1 MELFRG
7 VFISGMEAYS
17 ESSGCACK
25 PSVLNDFCKPQ
36 TRRRKPRT
44 KQNDLIGVC
53 KLTSANPCRATTFG
67 GLAASACRKTVCNTL
82 AVAEGFKV
90 LAGGSSPGK
99 TLAIL
104 SAAAGYL

>member
-1 MELFRG
+1 M
-7 VFISGMEAYS
+7 ISANLRHAEGNREQNKMILL
-17 ESSGCACK
+17 GCASLLLQI
-25 PSVLNDFCKPQ
+25 PAEQQL
-36 TRRRKPRT
+36 
-44 KQNDLIGVC
+44 LE
-53 KLTSANPCRATTFG
+53 

-82 AVAEGFKV
+82 AVAEGFEV